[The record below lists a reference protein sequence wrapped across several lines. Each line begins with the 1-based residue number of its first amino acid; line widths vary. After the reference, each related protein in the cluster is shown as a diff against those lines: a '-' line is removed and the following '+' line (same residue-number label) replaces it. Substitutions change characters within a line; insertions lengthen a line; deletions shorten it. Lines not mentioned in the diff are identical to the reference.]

1 MKSPLYTFTGDTG
14 TTSLVGG
21 TRVSKDNI
29 RIEAYG
35 TIDELNSFVGML
47 APQIEHSFPDDYALM
62 RMVQH
67 KLFNIGAYLATEN
80 AEKPWGIDE
89 ENLRQVEAMID
100 EHDAQLPKMQSFVLP
115 GSTAINGLC
124 HVCRTVCRR
133 AELRAI
139 TLASEAPV
147 DALVLR
153 FLNRLSDYF
162 FVFARFN
169 NWKSNIEE
177 FFWKK
182 GC

>member
-1 MKSPLYTFTGDTG
+1 MKSSLYTCTGDAG

-21 TRVSKDNI
+21 TRVCKDDV

-47 APQIEHSFPDDYALM
+47 APQIREAFPQDYELL

-80 AEKPWGIDE
+80 AGKAWGIDE
-89 ENLRQVEAMID
+89 ENLRQVERLIY
-100 EHDAQLPKMQSFVLP
+100 EHDAGLPKMRSFVLP
-115 GSTAINGLC
+115 GSTALDGLC

-133 AELRAI
+133 AERRAI
-139 TLASEAPV
+139 SLSRQVGIDP
-147 DALVLR
+147 LVMR
-153 FLNRLSDYF
+153 FINRLSDYF

-169 NWKSNIEE
+169 NLKSGTEE
-177 FFWKK
+177 FFWEK